1 MSMSGKRRLL
11 GRFFMTTAFC
21 LIHCI
26 NVCAMENNDIR
37 NTGIWLWKL
46 HPDGY
51 AIITGCAYWNARGWD
66 QYGIA
71 SDIWGRYEV
80 NEEEPLIVPTELD
93 GYPVK
98 ELASDSFF
106 MVGFKHIVLPEGLTT
121 IRKWAFSEGCI
132 ETISIPST
140 VTTIEHRA
148 FSSCIF
154 LNCFELAAGNTSF
167 QLIDNMLVTADGKE
181 LVSCPAG
188 LGEDGLVVPDG
199 IEVLRGEA
207 FSPAFIGEM
216 TLPESLTTICDH
228 AFYAPY
234 GPLSI
239 DIPADIQRIEDNAFA
254 RMSGDVTFHTL
265 PQFMGKNVFQLDR
278 VDFWFTFLPDV
289 EMPIRFSSQEAIER
303 FFETGK
309 LESSMLQPKPEPA
322 PEQPV
327 EDPPQDTPQIP
338 PRLQKRNK
346 PHRPN
351 LPSQLP
357 RKTLP
362 LPQTTP
368 RPGGMCSAPLS
379 SCLSEQAHT

>member
-1 MSMSGKRRLL
+1 
-11 GRFFMTTAFC
+11 
-21 LIHCI
+21 
-26 NVCAMENNDIR
+26 
-37 NTGIWLWKL
+37 
-46 HPDGY
+46 
-51 AIITGCAYWNARGWD
+51 
-66 QYGIA
+66 
-71 SDIWGRYEV
+71 
-80 NEEEPLIVPTELD
+80 
-93 GYPVK
+93 
-98 ELASDSFF
+98 
-106 MVGFKHIVLPEGLTT
+106 
-121 IRKWAFSEGCI
+121 
-132 ETISIPST
+132 
-140 VTTIEHRA
+140 
-148 FSSCIF
+148 
-154 LNCFELAAGNTSF
+154 
-167 QLIDNMLVTADGKE
+167 
-181 LVSCPAG
+181 
-188 LGEDGLVVPDG
+188 
-199 IEVLRGEA
+199 
-207 FSPAFIGEM
+207 
-216 TLPESLTTICDH
+216 
-228 AFYAPY
+228 
-234 GPLSI
+234 
-239 DIPADIQRIEDNAFA
+239 
-254 RMSGDVTFHTL
+254 MSGDVTFHTL